1 MKLYVPEIGD
11 RLKLTKDWAF
21 KLYYEHRNTPLLKH
35 FGFEYV
41 WKSGNIKDANEPVIL
56 PVGTVLRVDRIYI
69 RNGAQ
74 DYSSISFYA
83 EGIRG
88 NGGLDKPKNSRFWAK
103 LLDCNNIEFEV
114 EKLVSKDKPAL
125 RWGTVTDVSKI
136 SGMTGDEKTKTLENV
151 EYKYG
156 VPNTYDYTQP
166 PLYWIT
172 LSYTANRTVNEV
184 YGGFFNKRIYYT
196 VKATNPKYTA
206 TTIDG
211 IEIGSWKTLGTTKK
225 YVKEHYNSIP

>member
-11 RLKLTKDWAF
+11 RLKLTKDWEF
-21 KLYYEHRNTPLLKH
+21 KLYYERRNSPLLKH
-35 FGFEYV
+35 FGFEFTWTRDYN
-41 WKSGNIKDANEPVIL
+41 KNESVIL
-56 PVGTVLRVDRIYI
+56 PIGTILKVDRIYI

-83 EGIRG
+83 EGIKG

-103 LLDCNNIEFEV
+103 LLDCNNIEFEI
-114 EKLVSKDKPAL
+114 EKLVSKDKPPL
-125 RWGTVTDVSKI
+125 RWGAVTDATKI
-136 SGMTGDEKTKTLENV
+136 AGMTGDAKTKTVENV
-151 EYKYG
+151 EHKYG

-166 PLYWIT
+166 PVYWIT
-172 LSYTANRTVNEV
+172 LSYTATRTVGEV
-184 YGGFFNKRIYYT
+184 YGGLFSKRIYYR
-196 VKATNPKYTA
+196 VEATDPKYTA

-211 IEIGSWKTLGTTKK
+211 TVIGSWKTLGTTKK